1 MDTSIRDLA
10 PIGTATASR
19 SPAAERR
26 PHRRAGEL
34 LAGALSRSG
43 WTTATLHRVES
54 GQCQT
59 TENGT
64 AVPGR
69 WETRT

>member
-1 MDTSIRDLA
+1 MDASIRDLD
-10 PIGTATASR
+10 PIGTATATR

-26 PHRRAGEL
+26 PARRAGAL
-34 LAGALSRSG
+34 MAGALSRSG
-43 WTTATLHRVES
+43 RTTATLHRVEA
-54 GQCQT
+54 GQGQT

-64 AVPGR
+64 FVPGR